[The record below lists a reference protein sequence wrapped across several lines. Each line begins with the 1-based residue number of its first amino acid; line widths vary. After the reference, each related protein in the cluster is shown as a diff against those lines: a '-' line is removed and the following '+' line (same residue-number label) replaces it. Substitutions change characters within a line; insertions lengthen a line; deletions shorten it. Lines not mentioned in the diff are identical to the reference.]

1 MKDHSSTINAGLI
14 FDGILFDTPL
24 DRGRYIGTGTKYQ
37 GRWLEQNAGKW
48 WRLQDVLESAGPPV
62 KHEAEVRPFA
72 TDASASPSCSEDPD
86 ASETPALVS
95 LPDDRRTT
103 AAPIGAALSPSQI
116 AKNEIAIEGRL
127 YVSAARL
134 ASMLGISERTLS
146 RRCANGNGPPHVKL
160 AGIYYDLDEVQ
171 EWTAD
176 KRSRR

>member
-1 MKDHSSTINAGLI
+1 MKDNSSKINAGLI
-14 FDGILFDTPL
+14 FDGILFDTYL
-24 DRGRYIGTGTKYQ
+24 DRARYIRTETKNRA
-37 GRWLEQNAGKW
+37 RWLEQNAGKW
-48 WRLQDVLESAGPPV
+48 WRLKDVLESAAPPL
-62 KHEAEVRPFA
+62 KHEAKVRLIA
-72 TDASASPSCSEDPD
+72 TDASASPACSEDPD

-103 AAPIGAALSPSQI
+103 AAPIATALSPSQI
-116 AKNEIAIEGRL
+116 AKNEIAIEGCL
-127 YVSAARL
+127 YVGAARL

-160 AGIYYDLDEVQ
+160 AGIYYALDEVQ

>member
-1 MKDHSSTINAGLI
+1 MKDNSSTINAGLI
-14 FDGILFDTPL
+14 FDGILFDTNL
-24 DRGRYIGTGTKYQ
+24 DRARYIRTETKNRA
-37 GRWLEQNAGKW
+37 RWLEQNAGKW
-48 WRLQDVLESAGPPV
+48 WRLQDVLESAASPV
-62 KHEAEVRPFA
+62 KHEAEVRPVA
-72 TDASASPSCSEDPD
+72 TDASASPACSEDPD

-103 AAPIGAALSPSQI
+103 TALIAVALSPSQI
-116 AKNEIAIEGRL
+116 AKNEISIEGRL

-134 ASMLGISERTLS
+134 ASILGISERTLS

-176 KRSRR
+176 KRVRR